1 MAARS
6 GSRKDGAEAE
16 AGAGDRAADRS
27 PDAMREALLAEADT
41 LYAGAPGDFTA
52 ARDARAKE
60 LKRDDPALAAAVKGL
75 KRPSVAAWLVD
86 QLVRHD
92 PDAVHDLL
100 QVGAALREAQAS
112 LSADQLRAFTKQR
125 RQLTATVTTRA
136 RALGRELGVRAT
148 ESVAEQVE
156 ATLTAAVLDEDAGA
170 AVATGLL
177 VTALRAAGMD
187 AVDVAAALAVPDAL
201 GHRATPVGAAGHGGD
216 DAGAGAEDGPV
227 LTVVPDPEAADR
239 AIEEARAAVAE
250 AEDALGTAEAEL
262 EELDEEVEDLE
273 ARGMQAQARLD
284 ELRTRLAEA
293 TERQARVEDQ
303 LAEAEEAQA
312 EQREA
317 VAAARAE
324 RDDAVAR
331 LRRLTG
337 E

>member
-1 MAARS
+1 M
-6 GSRKDGAEAE
+6 DG
-16 AGAGDRAADRS
+16 S
-27 PDAMREALLAEADT
+27 PDDARAALLAEADT
-41 LYAGAPGDFTA
+41 LYAEAPGDFTA
-52 ARDARAKE
+52 ARDARAKD

-92 PDAVHDLL
+92 ADAVHDLL

-201 GHRATPVGAAGHGGD
+201 GHRATPVGDAGGGD
-216 DAGAGAEDGPV
+216 GGAGEGPV

-239 AIEEARAAVAE
+239 AVEEARAAVAE